1 MATLGYN
8 QRAMLL
14 CLLSAI
20 RFLAIG
26 IIISGYLSDLTNPQ
40 YVLIAGCVGG
50 ILLGLVFAPAMTSG
64 SMMLIWLFLSIAL
77 FVMGFVYGPL
87 GAWLPS
93 LFPPA
98 IRYTQEYRSPLL
110 LVACS
115 VAVLLP
121 VWHKY

>member
-1 MATLGYN
+1 MPARHRERYSIARRKVFTITLESCS
-8 QRAMLL
+8 RHA
-14 CLLSAI
+14 
-20 RFLAIG
+20 G
-26 IIISGYLSDLTNPQ
+26 ISVHHALETVNTIDRNMQ
-40 YVLIAGCVGG
+40 
-50 ILLGLVFAPAMTSG
+50 
-64 SMMLIWLFLSIAL
+64 LIWLFLSIAL